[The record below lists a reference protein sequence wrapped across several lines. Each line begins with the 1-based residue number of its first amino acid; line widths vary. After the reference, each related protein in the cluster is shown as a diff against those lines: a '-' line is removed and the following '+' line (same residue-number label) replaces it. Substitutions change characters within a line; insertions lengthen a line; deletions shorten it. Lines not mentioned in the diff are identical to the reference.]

1 MKKRIYAI
9 AVLPLLFAGCNKTDP
24 SIANLTTTEAYY
36 EGMDNWVGQD
46 TEQDTT
52 RAITLL
58 ERAAEPEK
66 FNRPT
71 VLGSLLG
78 SLIGNSPPP
87 PEPDNPDAQRML
99 GQLYA
104 FGQEVN
110 MNRPRGIELYR
121 RAAMQGDSA
130 SQAALGIAYERGLG
144 VTQNLPTA
152 YAWFQMAVKQNLN
165 ADGRAGMQR
174 IESQMNKE
182 EKALGKK
189 LFEALCTEMG
199 IEPPASKLSPD
210 LNLYEM

>member
-1 MKKRIYAI
+1 MKKRMYAI

-46 TEQDTT
+46 TEQDTV
-52 RAITLL
+52 RAIALL

-78 SLIGNSPPP
+78 SLIGNPPP
-87 PEPDNPDAQRML
+87 PEPGNPDAQRML

-104 FGQEVN
+104 FGQEVD
-110 MNRPRGIELYR
+110 MDRTRGIELYR
-121 RAAMQGDSA
+121 RAAMQGDGA

-165 ADGRAGMQR
+165 ADGREGLRR
-174 IESQMNKE
+174 IEPQMSEE
-182 EKALGKK
+182 EKVLGEK

-199 IEPPASKLSPD
+199 IEPPEARLSPD
-210 LNLYEM
+210 VNPYGI